1 MNILDI
7 IIALIILGGAY
18 AGYKDGFVVSLF
30 SLIAIIFGI
39 LAAFKFLGYAMAF
52 IASRYDLSSSMLPYI
67 AFAAVFFI
75 VVIIVGLLGRLIKS
89 AVGEGLLAGFDQAA
103 GALFGIVR
111 AMFMLS
117 VVIWAAESLKLKLP
131 EEWVADSW
139 LHKATANFAPK
150 VTNWISAIIPYFRDV
165 F

>member
-1 MNILDI
+1 LSLIDI

-30 SLIAIIFGI
+30 SLIAIVFGI

-52 IASRYDLSSSMLPYI
+52 IASRYDLSSSLLPYI
-67 AFAAVFFI
+67 AFAAVFFL
-75 VVIIVGLLGRLIKS
+75 VVIIVGLVGRLIKA
-89 AVGEGLLAGFDQAA
+89 AVGEGLLAGFDQIA
-103 GALFGIVR
+103 GALFGMVR

-117 VVIWAAESLKLKLP
+117 VMIWVAESLKLKLP
-131 EEWVADSW
+131 DEWEADSW
-139 LHKATANFAPK
+139 LHSATANFAPK
-150 VTNWISAIIPYFRDV
+150 VTNWISAIIPYFGNV